1 MRYLPESD
9 VNDRKCINKRS
20 HDRFGFHHSEAEDE
34 SQGIKQ
40 FDNHD
45 EIDDERTAVGEPF
58 LHGFK
63 HFGYLPHGA
72 AEDAE
77 GDGEGTHGHCQQRND
92 AAAET
97 AGENLS
103 RDAQHR
109 AGGQG
114 KEKCQDDGRHHRFGC
129 NHLEGEVVQVGQLAA
144 VAFAGKGF
152 RKSAP
157 GIQPVGHRQQKQP
170 DEEGRLQVGREVT
183 QEAADAL
190 VGQQRIGCQLREKGR
205 HEP

>member
-1 MRYLPESD
+1 MTCALDEWQASLLSRGISETEPGLQRHCFLFFFLRIPGFSFLPEPVIGYLPESD

-77 GDGEGTHGHCQQRND
+77 GDGEGTHGHC
-92 AAAET
+92 
-97 AGENLS
+97 
-103 RDAQHR
+103 
-109 AGGQG
+109 
-114 KEKCQDDGRHHRFGC
+114 
-129 NHLEGEVVQVGQLAA
+129 
-144 VAFAGKGF
+144 
-152 RKSAP
+152 
-157 GIQPVGHRQQKQP
+157 
-170 DEEGRLQVGREVT
+170 
-183 QEAADAL
+183 
-190 VGQQRIGCQLREKGR
+190 
-205 HEP
+205 